1 MPFKAGMNIKAYL
14 EVVNYL
20 MVGNLRDTL
29 KWVYIYDYIRMDMGF
44 NYLDDCFAS
53 QVLNMM
59 INGLEVIYEVEKY
72 LQELIGGTNVYV
84 VGAGPTC
91 FEELKSLDVEP
102 EVLIAADGAMRC
114 CLDAGYKPHVVVT
127 DLDGL
132 SIKDLRHDDVVYVVH
147 AHGDNIDKLLNYVGF
162 IKGRLLGTTQCVQTG
177 RLRIYGG
184 FTDGDR
190 AAYLAHFFGARSIR
204 LVGFDLRSG
213 LVGKYSK
220 PWMGVNSYATP
231 TKLKKFKW
239 AERLLNMLRL
249 YSKLY

>member
-1 MPFKAGMNIKAYL
+1 MIAGD
-14 EVVNYL
+14 
-20 MVGNLRDTL
+20 LRDTI
-29 KWVYIYDYIRMDMGF
+29 KWVRIYDYIRTDMGF
-44 NYLDDCFAS
+44 NCLDDCFAS
-53 QVLNMM
+53 QVLNAM
-59 INGLEVIYEVEKY
+59 IDGLEVVYEVEKY
-72 LQELIGGTNVYV
+72 LQGLIGGADVYV

-91 FEELKSLDVEP
+91 LEELKLSDVRP

-132 SIKDLRHDDVVYVVH
+132 SIKDLRYSDVVYVVH
-147 AHGDNIDKLLNYVGF
+147 AHGDNIDRLLSYVKF
-162 IKGRLLGTTQCVQTG
+162 IEGRLLGTTQCVQSG

-190 AAYLAHFFGARSIR
+190 AAYLANFFRARSIR

-231 TKLKKFKW
+231 TKLKKFRW
-239 AERLLNMLRL
+239 AERLLSILRL